1 MRLLRG
7 RTGTLICLALGACT
21 SGARPRPLR
30 LGASLTVQ
38 QSGALAVLDSLWT
51 GAPLAV
57 VLGPSGQILGSA
69 ARGDLDVVITQAP
82 TLETRLL
89 AGGHAL
95 LRCPFVASRFA
106 VLGPE
111 SDPARVGTAP
121 TAAEAFGRIARAPAP
136 FVSRGDSSGTHVKE
150 LALWQAA
157 DVNPAGRPWYIES
170 GDDQPATLRLAD
182 ERNAY
187 ALADL
192 PTFAKLGDLR
202 LRILF
207 SRDTALGNPYT
218 VYVIRTPQPH
228 PAARQFAEWVVGA
241 GREHVL
247 ALRLPDGTPAFDVR
261 PGGCAAPPPPPAA
274 GPR

>member
-1 MRLLRG
+1 MNMPAFQRV
-7 RTGTLICLALGACT
+7 RTAIICTSFAACT
-21 SGARPRPLR
+21 SGERAAPLR

-69 ARGDLDVVITQAP
+69 ARGDLDIVITQAP

-89 AGGHAL
+89 ASGHAL

-106 VLGPE
+106 VVGPA
-111 SDPARVGTAP
+111 SDPARIATAA
-121 TAAEAFGRIARAPAP
+121 TAAEAFRRIARASGP

-157 DVNPAGRPWYIES
+157 GVNPAGRAWYVES

-192 PTFAKLGDLR
+192 PTFAKLGNLR

-207 SRDTALGNPYT
+207 SRDTALSNPYT
-218 VYVIRTPQPH
+218 VYVIQTPHPH

-247 ALRLPDGTPAFDVR
+247 ALRLPDGTPAFDAR
-261 PGGCAAPPPPPAA
+261 SGGCTPPALGA
-274 GPR
+274 P